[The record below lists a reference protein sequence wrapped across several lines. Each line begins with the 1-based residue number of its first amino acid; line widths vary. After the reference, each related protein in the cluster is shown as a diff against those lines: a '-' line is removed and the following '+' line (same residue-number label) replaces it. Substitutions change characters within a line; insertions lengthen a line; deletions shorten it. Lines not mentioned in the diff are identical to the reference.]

1 MKTMYSLFL
10 ICSGV
15 LFLTSCSSV
24 VVRQSNP
31 ALVNPEKNTTLG
43 QLNAAVE
50 VGGSE
55 TYELSSDA
63 SNRPPNVVPEI
74 IDKKSEIRG
83 LLKYSFTEKFQVSAG
98 LTHFFGINLL
108 AKYNLIGDTQNSFS
122 LALYGLANH
131 DLTTKNGDQSGTFGA
146 GGYPW
151 KAAGRSML
159 TVAGVSLGYRFSET
173 FLLFVNQAAIGRARL
188 NVKIEQDAANGDQG
202 GVYTESTDAQLLNS
216 GLGFVLG
223 QQQPLTVGVTYT
235 EKRWPEQHLG
245 RVYNTTFELRFGY

>member
-1 MKTMYSLFL
+1 MKTISSLYL
-10 ICSGV
+10 VVVAVI
-15 LFLTSCSSV
+15 LLTSCSSV

-31 ALVNPEKNTTLG
+31 ALVNPEKSASSG

-50 VGGSE
+50 LGGNE
-55 TYELSSDA
+55 TYELSTDA
-63 SNRPPNVVPEI
+63 SNRPPSVVPEV

-83 LLKYSFTEKFQVSAG
+83 LLKYSMTEKFQVSAG

-108 AKYNLIGDTQNSFS
+108 AKYNLVGETQDSLS
-122 LALYGLANH
+122 LALYALANH
-131 DLTTKNGDQSGTFGA
+131 DSTTKNGDQSGTFGA

-151 KAAGRSML
+151 KATGRSML
-159 TVAGVSLGYRFSET
+159 TTAGVSLGYRFSEK
-173 FLLFVNQAAIGRARL
+173 FLVFINQAAIGRARL
-188 NVKIEQDAANGDQG
+188 NIKIEQDAANGDPG
-202 GVYTESTDAQLLNS
+202 GVYNESTDAQLFNS
-216 GLGFVLG
+216 GLGFVFG